1 MVQVGEASGDRQ
13 ILALG
18 LGDGGFLALHHEANP
33 ESATSLLERSIEF
46 FEAVPDLSSVTWAR
60 AALVECLLH
69 MGDLDRALRVVE
81 EIGTTIAKHRLSGPY
96 SAVPLNSLAAARLA
110 VLERDGSAA
119 GRAVLK
125 AARAACR
132 QALVEGRRFADGLPG
147 ACRHWGTY
155 QWLRGRPQ
163 RAKRWWARGLDAAHR
178 LGARY
183 EVGLIHLERG
193 RRTGGRDDVEHA
205 ERLFVE
211 IGDRLNHAR
220 ARAVLVEPVA

>member
-13 ILALG
+13 TLALG

-33 ESATSLLERSIEF
+33 ESATSLLERSIEL

-69 MGDLDRALRVVE
+69 MGDLDRALRLSE
-81 EIGTTIAKHRLSGPY
+81 ENATTIAKHKLSGPY
-96 SAVPLNSLAAARLA
+96 IAIPLNSLAAARLA
-110 VLERDGSAA
+110 VLDRDGSAA
-119 GRAVLK
+119 SRAKFK

-155 QWLRGRPQ
+155 HWLRGRPG
-163 RAKRWWARGLDAAHR
+163 RAHRSWRRGLDAAQR

-183 EVGLIHLERG
+183 EAGLIHLERG
-193 RRTGGRDDVEHA
+193 RRTGAREDVECA
-205 ERLFVE
+205 ERLFAE
-211 IGDRLNHAR
+211 IGDRLDQAR
-220 ARAVLVEPVA
+220 ARAVLAG